1 MNILRD
7 AAQLQAQ
14 LHQYEVLQETRL
26 HILKLRP
33 GLRSNWIG
41 LIVAYRLAGNVPA
54 CRKLLAEYLAFVKVW
69 CVNFPDYD
77 SDTPSGR
84 SCE

>member
-41 LIVAYRLAGNVPA
+41 LIVAYRLARNVPA
-54 CRKLLAEYLAFVKVW
+54 CRKLLSEYLAIIKVW
-69 CVNFPDYD
+69 CVKFP
-77 SDTPSGR
+77 GR
-84 SCE
+84 DFDIALGCSCE